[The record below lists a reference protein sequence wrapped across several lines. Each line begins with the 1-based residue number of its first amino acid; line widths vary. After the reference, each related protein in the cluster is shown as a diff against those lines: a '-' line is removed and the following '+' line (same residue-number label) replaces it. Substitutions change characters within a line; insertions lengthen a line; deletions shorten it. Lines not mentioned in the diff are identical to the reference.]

1 MESNHSVT
9 APGSDCVLGKHEL
22 HSVYDILIVPHLTY
36 SSQPVWDFDKWYA
49 QLDSWDRGIIHA
61 SQLKEYLI
69 GVNYTFWGEIS
80 KLVPGLVMAKV
91 NESKKL
97 SQVINQEP
105 GRSITPKVGGETYN
119 QQILVN

>member
-1 MESNHSVT
+1 
-9 APGSDCVLGKHEL
+9 
-22 HSVYDILIVPHLTY
+22 
-36 SSQPVWDFDKWYA
+36 VWGFDVWYA

-80 KLVPGLVMAKV
+80 KLVPGFEMAKV
-91 NESKKL
+91 NESTKL
-97 SQVINQEP
+97 SQVTNQEP
-105 GRSITPKVGGETYN
+105 EGSTTTKVAGETYS